1 MTSQR
6 ENFQYFFKKKQCKQ
20 KEARDQLL
28 FVCSF
33 KQIVAKTKK
42 QKLFELGPFLDC
54 VSVLLLSPS
63 TMGCPVV
70 WPCSMSSYST
80 LKPDT
85 VSEAETQEMTKLL
98 EVISVTDSEVSTTGG
113 GGVVSPWDVATAGE
127 ERRLRQL
134 AP

>member
-6 ENFQYFFKKKQCKQ
+6 AEIERKQ
-20 KEARDQLL
+20 KGASERL
-28 FVCSF
+28 F
-33 KQIVAKTKK
+33 
-42 QKLFELGPFLDC
+42 
-54 VSVLLLSPS
+54 SPS

-113 GGVVSPWDVATAGE
+113 GGVVSPWEVATAAGE
-127 ERRLRQL
+127 ERGVGRVSRLQEASRL
-134 AP
+134 PGGLT